1 MNLYVSN
8 LGFAVN
14 SDDLTSLFSPYGQ
27 VSSAKVIT
35 DRVTGRSRGFA
46 FVEMVSDEEGNKAI
60 KDLEGKVMD
69 GRAISVSVAKPKTE
83 RDNSFSG
90 NSGRRW

>member
-8 LGFAVN
+8 LGFSVN
-14 SDDLTSLFSPYGQ
+14 NDDLLSLFSQYGQ

-35 DRVTGRSRGFA
+35 DKITGRSRGFA
-46 FVEMVSDEEGNKAI
+46 FVEMSDEDGNKAI
-60 KDLEGKVMD
+60 KDLGGKVID
-69 GRAISVSVAKPKTE
+69 GRAMSVAVAKPKSE
-83 RDNSFSG
+83 NSFSG

>member
-14 SDDLTSLFSPYGQ
+14 DDDLMKLFSPYGQ
-27 VSSAKVIT
+27 ISGAKVIT
-35 DRVTGRSRGFA
+35 DKVTGRSRGFG
-46 FVEMVSDEEGNKAI
+46 FVEMSSDDDGNKAI
-60 KDLEGKVMD
+60 KDLAGKVIE
-69 GRAISVSVAKPKTE
+69 GRPISVSVAKPKSD

-90 NSGRRW
+90 NRGRSW